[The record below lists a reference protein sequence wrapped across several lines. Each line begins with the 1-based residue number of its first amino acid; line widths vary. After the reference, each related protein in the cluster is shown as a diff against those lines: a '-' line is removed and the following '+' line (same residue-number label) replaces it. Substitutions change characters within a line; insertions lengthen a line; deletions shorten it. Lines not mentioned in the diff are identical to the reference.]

1 MRNLESSIKTTAIAA
16 AFATF
21 CSLSTPTFA
30 LAIFGVNEGSVPG
43 TPVNIFNADKINGSY
58 NEAFTV
64 TGANTFSARDIFS
77 LGSYTLGS
85 GGAVTSYL
93 NNPEPAGYK
102 AYAVAT
108 SSGIFSVSGPT
119 GNILNTTV
127 TSSSLELYIDPK
139 SDTLVH
145 RPETGT
151 GDITREWFSDDL
163 RLMSG
168 FNGTGEG
175 SGDSTRLDPGNF
187 GILFNDAVLD
197 PSGEFYFTS
206 PRPFYVGFEANGNFN
221 PFNPAPG
228 ATTLQQG
235 VANLFFSDSTVP
247 EPASLALL
255 GIGLFGM
262 AAIRR
267 WHPNA

>member
-1 MRNLESSIKTTAIAA
+1 MRKLESSIKTIAIAA
-16 AFATF
+16 AFATS

-43 TPVNIFNADKINGSY
+43 TQANTFNADKINGSY
-58 NEAFTV
+58 NEVFTA
-64 TGANTFSARDIFS
+64 TGANTFSARTIFS

-93 NNPEPAGYK
+93 NGPEPAGYT

-119 GNILNTTV
+119 GNILNITA
-127 TSSSLELYIDPK
+127 TSSSLELYIDPN
-139 SDTLVH
+139 SDTTVIL
-145 RPETGT
+145 PGTGT
-151 GDITREWFSDDL
+151 GGITRTSFADDL

-187 GILFNDAVLD
+187 AILFNGTALD
-197 PSGEFYFTS
+197 PSGELYFTS
-206 PRPFYVGFEANGNFN
+206 PRPFYVGFQTNGNFN

-235 VANLFFSDSTVP
+235 VANLFFSDNTVP